1 MSAQGSPLSP
11 SPLPAAAPGPSGRSA
26 AARTVAVALVA
37 VAAGGAG
44 CVWAADRASAADR
57 PLVTGAGALAAA
69 LLGVAVALGVSRRR
83 LRRELRLRTDA
94 LRDEAART
102 VALHADAARRAV
114 LDLEGAQRAVREA
127 ETRRRSSAE
136 SETALR
142 TALRAEKAKSAAL
155 EGDAARLAETT
166 LPLAVER
173 LRAGG
178 AADSVLARLAQPEEA
193 AHRRLLEALVRE
205 LAAGERMRAAG
216 MAACAS
222 AASRVQALTTGM
234 LADLREM
241 EQRHDEELL
250 GDLLHLDHCTAQA
263 GRLADSVAVLTG
275 ARSGRRWTKPIVM
288 ESVLRGAM
296 GRIHAYQRV
305 RLHSTSTLAVAGHA
319 AEGVMHA
326 LAELMDNACNFSPP
340 AEQVH
345 VYVQE
350 THSGVVVTIEDA
362 GLVMPDAT
370 LARAEKLVSGDPLDV
385 RSLSDN
391 RLGLAVVGCL
401 AHKYGL
407 RVSFRPSSRG
417 GTGVVVLVPSKLVTR
432 GPEDAE
438 NGSGDA
444 PDAERYADAGYPRHP
459 VRGQR
464 PDPVGPTG
472 TAGGTGSAGSA
483 AARPVGPVGSTG
495 STGGARPTG
504 FGGHGGPVAR
514 RAPGA
519 PGVPGQTR
527 PAGGTDHPDY
537 PSTGGRGLPRSAAAA
552 AEGRTG
558 TGAREL
564 APRQGAGPAAAP
576 GPWQDRSPAHARP
589 EGTPDPH
596 GAPGTPGAPVTP
608 DAGGAPDGGSPLPAT
623 RTPNSPAP
631 SAPSGRPDAGLPWG
645 TGLGMDWV
653 GGAAAPAAPRPSA
666 SPLPKRTRGQTLGWP
681 DDGSAGSMGTA
692 VSRPEPTPEQEA
704 RTATAGSRF
713 TAFRDAATGGRRIRA
728 RAEEPATGSGG
739 SVVDRPATERTAAD
753 RTPVETPSADRRP
766 TGPAGAGRTPAD
778 DTAGERASVDRTAA
792 EAGPEEPG
800 DRTAPTSLPRTALG
814 GPGGPTP

>member
-11 SPLPAAAPGPSGRSA
+11 SPLAAAVPGPSGRSA
-26 AARTVAVALVA
+26 SARTAAVSLAA

-44 CVWAADRASAADR
+44 TVWAAGSVSAADR

-69 LLGVAVALGVSRRR
+69 LLGVAVALGLSRHR
-83 LRRELRLRTDA
+83 LRRELLVRTEA

-102 VALHADAARRAV
+102 VALHAEAARRAV

-127 ETRRRSSAE
+127 ETRRRASAE

-142 TALRAEKAKSAAL
+142 TALRAEKARCAAL
-155 EGDAARLAETT
+155 EGDAVRLVDMT

-178 AADSVLARLAQPEEA
+178 TADAVLDRLAQPEEA

-241 EQRHDEELL
+241 EQRHGEELL

-350 THSGVVVTIEDA
+350 THSGIVVTIEDA
-362 GLVMPDAT
+362 GLVMPDTT

-432 GPEDAE
+432 GPEDVDDVEGGEGAFT
-438 NGSGDA
+438 G
-444 PDAERYADAGYPRHP
+444 PDAERYAGTGRPRYP

-464 PDPVGPTG
+464 PDPVGPLGATG
-472 TAGGTGSAGSA
+472 SVGSAGSPVP
-483 AARPVGPVGSTG
+483 ARPVGPVGLTG

-504 FGGHGGPVAR
+504 VGGHGGPVPR
-514 RAPGA
+514 TAPGT
-519 PGVPGQTR
+519 PGHTR
-527 PAGGTDHPDY
+527 PAAGTDHPDY
-537 PSTGGRGLPRSAAAA
+537 PSTGGRGLPRPGTAAAAA

-558 TGAREL
+558 SREL
-564 APRQGAGPAAAP
+564 APRHGAGPAAAP
-576 GPWQDRSPAHARP
+576 GPWQERSAAHALP
-589 EGTPDPH
+589 EGTPS
-596 GAPGTPGAPVTP
+596 APSTPGASGTP
-608 DAGGAPDGGSPLPAT
+608 DASGSSPAAPPA

-631 SAPSGRPDAGLPWG
+631 SAPSGVPDAGLPWG

-653 GGAAAPAAPRPSA
+653 GGAGAAPAAPRPST
-666 SPLPKRTRGQTLGWP
+666 SPLPKRTRGGTLGRP
-681 DDGSAGSMGTA
+681 DDDSIGSLGAPL
-692 VSRPEPTPEQEA
+692 SRPEPTPEQEA

-728 RAEEPATGSGG
+728 RAQEPGTGSAPA
-739 SVVDRPATERTAAD
+739 VRPSWEPTAAD
-753 RTPVETPSADRRP
+753 RTPVDLPSADRRP
-766 TGPAGAGRTPAD
+766 AGPADG
-778 DTAGERASVDRTAA
+778 TAGEHGSLDRTAA
-792 EAGPEEPG
+792 RPAADDAPE
-800 DRTAPTSLPRTALG
+800 DRSTPTSLPGTAVG
-814 GPGGPTP
+814 GPGEPTP